1 MNTSLSRLQAG
12 FLLATL
18 FIIGCSAKEAP
29 YYQGYVEVE
38 LVYLASSRQGVLNN
52 LFAAKGQ
59 SVQQGETVFEL
70 DPNPEA
76 LQVVEM
82 HHRIQQ
88 ASAQLADLKKG
99 ERPLELATIQSRLT
113 KAREALDLAKRD
125 LKRRQELDKL
135 GGSDTISEEEL
146 DRFQTEVNLRQ
157 ADAVTIEAELNT
169 ARLGGRTDAIVARA
183 SEVDVLVA
191 SLNQLKWQLREK
203 KVASP
208 SAGTIQD
215 IFYRVGEFVP
225 SGRPVLS
232 LLPPE
237 NLKIRF
243 FVPQAHLPELQVGSA
258 IRVELDGADAPI
270 KATVSFISPEAEF
283 TPPIIYSRESR
294 TKLVFM
300 MEAIP
305 EIKAIGR
312 LRAGQPV
319 EVFRD

>member
-1 MNTSLSRLQAG
+1 MQVCQG
-12 FLLATL
+12 FRQVLVLATL

-99 ERPLELATIQSRLT
+99 ERPSELATIQSRLT
-113 KAREALDLAKRD
+113 KAREALALAKRD

-157 ADAVTIEAELNT
+157 ADAVAIEAELNT
-169 ARLGGRTDAIVARA
+169 ARLGGRTDAIVARE
-183 SEVDVLVA
+183 SEVERSGCLLESVEMA
-191 SLNQLKWQLREK
+191 TPGK
-203 KVASP
+203 KSRL
-208 SAGTIQD
+208 S
-215 IFYRVGEFVP
+215 VGWNN
-225 SGRPVLS
+225 SGHLLS
-232 LLPPE
+232 C
-237 NLKIRF
+237 R
-243 FVPQAHLPELQVGSA
+243 
-258 IRVELDGADAPI
+258 
-270 KATVSFISPEAEF
+270 
-283 TPPIIYSRESR
+283 
-294 TKLVFM
+294 
-300 MEAIP
+300 
-305 EIKAIGR
+305 
-312 LRAGQPV
+312 
-319 EVFRD
+319 